1 VSEAPRK
8 ILHVDLDAFY
18 AAVEQRDHP
27 ELRGKAIAVAWSEKE
42 RGVLLTASYEARPF
56 GVRSA
61 MPTVRAL
68 RLCPQLIIVRP
79 NFEAYRAASRAV
91 REIFLAHT
99 PLVEPLSLDEA
110 YLDVTRDAT
119 GLTTATAVAQAIRR
133 EIFAATGLTAS
144 AGAAPNKFLAKIASD
159 WRKPDGLFVI
169 KPHQVD
175 AFLEPLPVKR
185 LPGVGPATERRL
197 KELGIDTVGDVRRF
211 DAAELQRLFGRFGAH
226 LARLAC
232 GVDDRAV
239 VPNRPTKSISSETTF
254 LHDLPFAEVET
265 PLVEQA
271 RDAWSAVAKR
281 HARPRSVV
289 VKLRTA
295 DFRTRTRTMT
305 CGEPIADEPLALELA
320 RRLLTRF
327 ADESAA
333 QAPRKGQGARTG
345 IGAVRLV
352 GVGFTNFADTE
363 AGDEG
368 QPALFDV

>member
-1 VSEAPRK
+1 VSAPPRK

-27 ELRGKAIAVAWSEKE
+27 ELRGKAIAVAWSERE

-68 RLCPQLIIVRP
+68 RLCPHLVIVRP
-79 NFEAYRAASRAV
+79 NFDAYRAASRAV
-91 REIFLAHT
+91 REIFLTHT

-110 YLDVTRDAT
+110 YLDVTVDTT
-119 GLTTATAVAQAIRR
+119 GLETATAVAQAIRR

-159 WRKPDGLFVI
+159 WKKPDGLFVI
-169 KPHQVD
+169 KPHQVE

-197 KELGIDTVGDVRRF
+197 KELGIETVGDVRRF
-211 DAAELQRLFGRFGAH
+211 DRAELGRLLGRFGAH
-226 LARLAC
+226 LGDLAR
-232 GVDDRAV
+232 GVDERPV

-254 LHDLPFAEVET
+254 LRDLPFGELEA

-271 RDAWSAVAKR
+271 RDAWAAVAKR
-281 HARPRSVV
+281 QVRPRSVV

-295 DFRTRTRTMT
+295 DFRTRTRTLT
-305 CGEPIADEPLALELA
+305 CGEPIADEPFALELA
-320 RRLLTRF
+320 RRLLARF
-327 ADESAA
+327 DDEE
-333 QAPRKGQGARTG
+333 APRAGRDARGGVGQ
-345 IGAVRLV
+345 VRLI
-352 GVGFTNFADTE
+352 GVGFTNFAEPEIDQ
-363 AGDEG
+363 EG
-368 QPALFDV
+368 QPPLFQEA